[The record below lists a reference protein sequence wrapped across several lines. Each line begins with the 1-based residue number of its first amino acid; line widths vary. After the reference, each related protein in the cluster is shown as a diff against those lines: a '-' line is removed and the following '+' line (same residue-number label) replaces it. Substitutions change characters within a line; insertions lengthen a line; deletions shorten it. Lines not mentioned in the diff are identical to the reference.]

1 VQDALGALHDRAR
14 PKQRWHWPATA
25 RGCPPAREAKDLA
38 RRLRALLAA
47 RSEPRTELIAQAR
60 HALAREKAQAGWW
73 A

>member
-1 VQDALGALHDRAR
+1 MIAR
-14 PKQRWHWPATA
+14 RQKQRWHWPATA
-25 RGCPPAREAKDLA
+25 RGCPCRARGAKDLA